1 MNTLLTDNFLS
12 NKECNFLIDFY
23 KSNETKSFLFRDVYP
38 LKLDIDNFA
47 ISFLVEKLESTSKL
61 FNSKIDWFEI
71 VKWPI
76 GSEQNLHF
84 DGASNKTTFSSIVY
98 LNQNF
103 EGGETYYE
111 DGTIIKPIL
120 GRSLFFD
127 GNYYKH
133 GVKKVKKNT
142 RYVIA
147 TWYKNKIGE

>member
-12 NKECNFLIDFY
+12 KKECDFLINFY

-38 LKLDIDNFA
+38 LKLDIDNSA
-47 ISFLVEKLESTSKL
+47 ISFLVEKLKSTSKL

-76 GSEQNLHF
+76 GSKQDLHF
-84 DGASNKTTFSSIVY
+84 DATSNRTTFSSIVY